1 MKFGLYKTA
10 IEKKLVNSFVSENLT
25 KDMKQFK
32 DLVLN
37 SEETKTLFFIYDKLN
52 ENLGLDKDSANILVD
67 EVIKET
73 KDIIIPN
80 NHLEKL
86 NKWLK
91 NELSESE
98 YSHIDKILN
107 TNINKI
113 EDRIESRKIVVENL
127 MKEKQTKKT
136 TPKLPISSL
145 KKIANSVASKYLSN
159 LDEST
164 QKEVISLLKEN
175 EDVLKIKFNEEKEQ
189 VISKLNSLI
198 ESETEEET
206 KKKINETKEKVTSTI
221 FSVNELIKI
230 KELNSHLVL

>member
-175 EDVLKIKFNEEKEQ
+175 EDVLEIKFNEEKEQ

>member
-10 IEKKLVNSFVSENLT
+10 IEKKLVNSFVNENLT
-25 KDMKQFK
+25 KDMKKFK
-32 DLVLN
+32 DLVLK

-52 ENLGLDKDSANILVD
+52 ENLGLDKESANVLVD

-73 KDIIIPN
+73 KDIIIPD
-80 NHLEKL
+80 NHIEKL
-86 NKWLK
+86 NVWLK
-91 NELSESE
+91 DELTESN
-98 YSHIDKILN
+98 YSHIDQILN
-107 TNINKI
+107 GSIKKI
-113 EDRIESRKIVVENL
+113 EDRVESRKIVVENL
-127 MKEKQTKKT
+127 MKEKQVKKE

-164 QKEVISLLKEN
+164 KKEVISLLKEN
-175 EDVLKIKFNEEKEQ
+175 EEVLVTKFNEEKEQ

-198 ESETEEET
+198 ESETEEDT
-206 KKKINETKEKVTSTI
+206 KKKINETKDKVSSTN

-230 KELNSHLVL
+230 KELNSQLVL

>member
-10 IEKKLVNSFVSENLT
+10 IEKKLVNSFVNENLT
-25 KDMKQFK
+25 KDMKKFK
-32 DLVLN
+32 DLVLK

-52 ENLGLDKDSANILVD
+52 ENLGLDKESANVLVD

-73 KDIIIPN
+73 KDIIIPD
-80 NHLEKL
+80 NHIEKL
-86 NKWLK
+86 NVWLK
-91 NELSESE
+91 DELTESN
-98 YSHIDKILN
+98 YSHIDQILN
-107 TNINKI
+107 GSIKKI
-113 EDRIESRKIVVENL
+113 EDRVESRKIVVENL
-127 MKEKQTKKT
+127 MKEKQVKKE

-175 EDVLKIKFNEEKEQ
+175 EEVLVTKFNEEKEQ

-198 ESETEEET
+198 ESETEEDT
-206 KKKINETKEKVTSTI
+206 KKKINETKDKVSSTN

-230 KELNSHLVL
+230 KELNSQLVL

>member
-113 EDRIESRKIVVENL
+113 EERIESRKIVVENL

-175 EDVLKIKFNEEKEQ
+175 EDVLEIKFNEEKEQ

>member
-25 KDMKQFK
+25 KDMKKFK
-32 DLVLN
+32 DLVLK

-52 ENLGLDKDSANILVD
+52 ENLGLDKESANVLVD

-80 NHLEKL
+80 SHLEKL
-86 NKWLK
+86 NVWLK
-91 NELSESE
+91 DELSESD
-98 YSHIDKILN
+98 YSHIDQILN
-107 TNINKI
+107 GGIKKI
-113 EDRIESRKIVVENL
+113 EDRVESRKIVVENL
-127 MKEKQTKKT
+127 MKEKQIKKT

-145 KKIANSVASKYLSN
+145 KNIANSVASKYLSN

-164 QKEVISLLKEN
+164 QKEVVSLLKEN
-175 EDVLKIKFNEEKEQ
+175 EEVLEKRFNEEKEQ

-198 ESETEEET
+198 ESETEDET
-206 KKKINETKEKVTSTI
+206 KKKINETKEKISSTN

>member
-25 KDMKQFK
+25 KDMKRFK

-175 EDVLKIKFNEEKEQ
+175 EDVLEIKFNEEKEQ

>member
-25 KDMKQFK
+25 KDMKRFK

>member
-136 TPKLPISSL
+136 APKLPISSL

>member
-86 NKWLK
+86 NKWLN

>member
-37 SEETKTLFFIYDKLN
+37 SEETKILFFIYDKLN

>member
-25 KDMKQFK
+25 KDMKKFK
-32 DLVLN
+32 DLVLK

-52 ENLGLDKDSANILVD
+52 ENLGLDKESANVLVD
-67 EVIKET
+67 EIIKET

-80 NHLEKL
+80 SHLEKL
-86 NKWLK
+86 NVWLK
-91 NELSESE
+91 DELSESD
-98 YSHIDKILN
+98 YSHIDQILN
-107 TNINKI
+107 GGIKKI
-113 EDRIESRKIVVENL
+113 EDRVESRKIVVENL
-127 MKEKQTKKT
+127 MKEKQIKKT
-136 TPKLPISSL
+136 THKLPISSL
-145 KKIANSVASKYLSN
+145 KNIANSVASKYLSN

-164 QKEVISLLKEN
+164 QKEVVSLLKEN
-175 EDVLKIKFNEEKEQ
+175 EEVLEKRFNEEKEQ

-198 ESETEEET
+198 ESETEDET
-206 KKKINETKEKVTSTI
+206 KKKINETKEKISSTN

>member
-10 IEKKLVNSFVSENLT
+10 IEKKLVNSFVNENLT
-25 KDMKQFK
+25 KDMKKFK
-32 DLVLN
+32 DLVLK

-52 ENLGLDKDSANILVD
+52 ENLGLDKESANVLVD

-73 KDIIIPN
+73 KDIIIPD
-80 NHLEKL
+80 NHIEKL
-86 NKWLK
+86 NVWLK
-91 NELSESE
+91 DELTESN
-98 YSHIDKILN
+98 YSHIDQILN
-107 TNINKI
+107 GSIKKI
-113 EDRIESRKIVVENL
+113 EDRVESRKIVVENL
-127 MKEKQTKKT
+127 MKEKQVKKE

-175 EDVLKIKFNEEKEQ
+175 EEVLVTKFNEEKEQ

-206 KKKINETKEKVTSTI
+206 KKKINETKDKVSSTN

-230 KELNSHLVL
+230 KELNSQLVL

>member
-113 EDRIESRKIVVENL
+113 EERIESRKIVVENL